1 MLVRGLI
8 IQLPGPLHGLQVLSG
23 APQVFPTEGVST
35 VSEAT
40 NEVTRE
46 ELEEGGI

>member
-1 MLVRGLI
+1 MV
-8 IQLPGPLHGLQVLSG
+8 QLTGPLHGLLVLIG